1 MIIYFIFL
9 RMYSELEQME
19 KDPSLLYSTYVIDG
33 VRLDLTPEMMLRS
46 VMDAREVDCAPSPLA
61 APPSPAGIVD
71 ETPDVVPKNNDLRSL
86 SAQECLDAVRS
97 SEEVFPLEFSSSY
110 TRFLLTSSIIDT
122 LWLEGSF
129 KIGDLC
135 TRASWKWNPTL
146 LGSMAAFYHSVSA
159 ACDCLDSLGIC
170 LEDYECIS
178 GEGKCSLAFTQGLRP
193 VCETEEQDDFISE
206 PYRSRFPE
214 MGSSRLIGE
223 SLVPE
228 PGSWVIYIPFDTSD
242 FRLGASRLSALYSL
256 SDPAPR
262 LEDSDYF
269 LDCYEVLRE
278 FSEDG
283 VLLSAATVG
292 PLSLMDTLSRMCS
305 RLCALD
311 ADISGIMD
319 AYGEKQALRVLFSN
333 IPGVVIQIRDQ
344 DFDYLD
350 AELLLQDVA
359 YYPLGHPDTALGSLK
374 ISTQGNSGLQSILA
388 SLLRG
393 AEGED

>member
-1 MIIYFIFL
+1 
-9 RMYSELEQME
+9 MYSELEQME

-33 VRLDLTPEMMLRS
+33 VRHALTPEMMLRS
-46 VMDAREVDCAPSPLA
+46 VMDAREENCIPSCPDCFQSPS
-61 APPSPAGIVD
+61 GIVD
-71 ETPDVVPKNNDLRSL
+71 ETPDVVPKDTDLDSL
-86 SAQECLDAVRS
+86 SAEECLSAVRS
-97 SEEVFPLEFSSSY
+97 SEDVFPLEFSSSY

-135 TRASWKWNPTL
+135 SKAVWKWNPSL

-159 ACDCLDSLGIC
+159 VCDCLDSLGIC
-170 LEDYECIS
+170 LEDYGCGVVED
-178 GEGKCSLAFTQGLRP
+178 KCRLEFSQGLRP
-193 VCETEEQDDFISE
+193 AGDSEEQDDFISE
-206 PYRSRFPE
+206 PYRSRFPV
-214 MGSSRLIGE
+214 MGSKRLVAE
-223 SLVPE
+223 SFLPDA
-228 PGSWVIYIPFDTSD
+228 GSWVIYIPFDTSD
-242 FRLGASRLSALYSL
+242 FRLGSSRLSRLYSL

-283 VLLSAATVG
+283 VLLSAATVS
-292 PLSLMDTLSRMCS
+292 PLSLMDTLDRMCS
-305 RLCALD
+305 GGCSLE
-311 ADISGIMD
+311 ADISGIME

-333 IPGVVIQIRDQ
+333 IPGVIIQIRDQ

-359 YYPLGHPDTALGSLK
+359 YYPLGHPDSEPGPLR
-374 ISTQGNSGLQSILA
+374 ISTQGKGGLQSILA
-388 SLLRG
+388 SLLKG